1 MKLLASIVAVH
12 VSAWSTTLDLLAGAL
27 ARTAMDRN
35 QKARILSI
43 VHNHS
48 QADGDKVAQAL
59 LRRIRAERQDA

>member
-1 MKLLASIVAVH
+1 MKLLASIIAVH
-12 VSAWSTTLDLLAGAL
+12 VCAWSTSLDLIAGAL

-48 QADGDKVAQAL
+48 QPDAEKVARAIA
-59 LRRIRAERQDA
+59 RGIRAERQDA